1 MIEFEYMN
9 YIVELMF
16 GEEMTEELF
25 CRRFAAL
32 RELRGIIA
40 GYEKEGFRKDLL
52 ETIFCKKAD
61 FIMEAESEEDM
72 EEILKLSCPEY
83 RNGEFHID
91 SRFHVE
97 EEEMLMWSYVSAHQS
112 IYTEGAKRY
121 EALYDKYMGEKEEEA
136 KAA

>member
-52 ETIFCKKAD
+52 GRNFKIE
-61 FIMEAESEEDM
+61 
-72 EEILKLSCPEY
+72 LSGVQE
-83 RNGEFHID
+83 RRISH
-91 SRFHVE
+91 
-97 EEEMLMWSYVSAHQS
+97 
-112 IYTEGAKRY
+112 
-121 EALYDKYMGEKEEEA
+121 
-136 KAA
+136 

>member
-16 GEEMTEELF
+16 GEEMTKELF

-32 RELRGIIA
+32 SELRGIIA

-72 EEILKLSCPEY
+72 KEILKLLKKLP
-83 RNGEFHID
+83 RHIFSD
-91 SRFHVE
+91 TPLS
-97 EEEMLMWSYVSAHQS
+97 
-112 IYTEGAKRY
+112 GAVPP
-121 EALYDKYMGEKEEEA
+121 LWDW
-136 KAA
+136 

>member
-16 GEEMTEELF
+16 GEEMTKELF

-32 RELRGIIA
+32 SELRGIIA

-72 EEILKLSCPEY
+72 KEILKLSCPEY

-97 EEEMLMWSYVSAHQS
+97 EEEMLIWSYVSS
-112 IYTEGAKRY
+112 NNFIIS
-121 EALYDKYMGEKEEEA
+121 
-136 KAA
+136 

>member
-1 MIEFEYMN
+1 
-9 YIVELMF
+9 
-16 GEEMTEELF
+16 MTEELF

-40 GYEKEGFRKDLL
+40 GYEKEGFCKDLL

-91 SRFHVE
+91 SCFHVE

>member
-1 MIEFEYMN
+1 MVEFEYMN

-16 GEEMTEELF
+16 GEDMTEELF

-40 GYEKEGFRKDLL
+40 GYEKEGFCKDLL

-97 EEEMLMWSYVSAHQS
+97 EEEMLMWSYLSSYQS

>member
-40 GYEKEGFRKDLL
+40 GYEKEGFCKDLL

-97 EEEMLMWSYVSAHQS
+97 EEEMLIWSYVSS
-112 IYTEGAKRY
+112 NNFIISEGAKRY
-121 EALYDKYMGEKEEEA
+121 AALYDKYMGSNVEEA
-136 KAA
+136 KVA

>member
-40 GYEKEGFRKDLL
+40 GYEKEGFCKDLL

-97 EEEMLMWSYVSAHQS
+97 EEEMLMWSYLSSYQS